1 MDTNTTRSQT
11 PQSLIQQRV
20 YNEQFRPAY
29 NNAVTQSQN
38 EAAKKEFSKQKA
50 NGLLQ
55 NYVNNMSVNALP

>member
-1 MDTNTTRSQT
+1 M
-11 PQSLIQQRV
+11 
-20 YNEQFRPAY
+20 PAY

-38 EAAKKEFSKQKA
+38 EAAKEEFSKQKA